1 MRRKGAVH
9 AQAVDLRFRRR
20 DRYAV
25 VHIRDAHIHAAE
37 RLAVHGRIRPDR
49 KRAVP
54 GEFLR
59 DLAGHRAAAHQDRD
73 RFQIRKHRRHTV
85 PPPDDR
91 IDAEAVAVL
100 HHGEAKLL
108 LPVADVDVDDPQ
120 LRLKAFRA
128 FDRDRLVIQ
137 KQRIV
142 FVVFALLRGQLDP
155 LVHAV
160 AVQIARDRLPLDD
173 RDRLHRREGLGRRF
187 RHGRGFHHGRRLARL
202 RIRRGRRLHRRAPR
216 RRIDREG
223 FPVPEHR
230 QKPLRDHDDEHDGQH
245 RAAGAQA
252 ERQRQPVVL
261 LPHRLFRRVRI
272 WGARQLRLRGLRLRS
287 GRFLRR
293 RNRRAGRCGRRVL
306 LRRHRLFVRSRL
318 RRRRLLR
325 LHAGRRA
332 FSLRPAAVHA
342 ERRAFRNFLSAMD
355 AKHLNPTILIRT
367 QSAGRT
373 RRRLCPYYSIFFLQ
387 NQCAKKQTPHGS
399 KRAVRDLL
407 GILNHRERWR
417 TLQFC
422 SLTIR

>member
-9 AQAVDLRFRRR
+9 AQAVDLRFHRR
-20 DRYAV
+20 DRRAV

-37 RLAVHGRIRPDR
+37 RIAVHGRIRPDR

-59 DLAGHRAAAHQDRD
+59 DLAVHGAAPHQDRD
-73 RFQIRKHRRHTV
+73 RFQIRKHRRRAV

-91 IDAEAVAVL
+91 INAEAVAVL
-100 HHGEAKLL
+100 HHGEAELL
-108 LPVADVDVDDPQ
+108 LPVASIDVDDPQ

-128 FDRDRLVIQ
+128 LDRNRLVIQ
-137 KQRIV
+137 KQRII

-155 LVHAV
+155 LVYTV
-160 AVQIARDRLPLDD
+160 AIQIILVCFSCGNC
-173 RDRLHRREGLGRRF
+173 DRLHRHGWLGRRL

-202 RIRRGRRLHRRAPR
+202 RIRRGRRLHRRAPC

-223 FPVPEHR
+223 FSVPEHR

-252 ERQRQPVVL
+252 ERQRQPIVL

-272 WGARQLRLRGLRLRS
+272 RGARQLRLRGLRLRS

-293 RNRRAGRCGRRVL
+293 RNRRAGRCSRRVL

-318 RRRRLLR
+318 RHRRLLR
-325 LHAGRRA
+325 LHTGRQA
-332 FSLRPAAVHA
+332 LSLRPAAVHA

-373 RRRLCPYYSIFFLQ
+373 RRRPCPYYSIFFLQ
-387 NQCAKKQTPHGS
+387 NQCAGKQTPHGS